1 MHRSHVRTPGRVWAL
16 LPIIAALAACGGPDE
31 TANPPAQEASGAV
44 AGPVAAPSADAL
56 VAGTD
61 YQATASVVCI
71 INGEVIEGGCMAGVK
86 RGWTDDGGA
95 LVEITKPDGS
105 KRAIFTDAI
114 GNPMGADS
122 AEADGSAGWTMVIT
136 RAGTTNVIDFGPE
149 HYELPDALVLGG

>member
-1 MHRSHVRTPGRVWAL
+1 MHRIHARTLLRTGAL
-16 LPIIAALAACGGPDE
+16 LPMIAALAACGSQDE
-31 TANPPAQEASGAV
+31 AADPPAQESSGAV
-44 AGPVAAPSADAL
+44 AEPVAAPSADAM

-61 YQATASVVCI
+61 YQATASVLCI
-71 INGEVIEGGCMAGVK
+71 INGEVIEGGCIAGVK

-105 KRAIFTDAI
+105 KRAIFTDAV

-149 HYELPDALVLGG
+149 HYELPDAFVLGG

>member
-1 MHRSHVRTPGRVWAL
+1 MHRFHARLPGRFGAL
-16 LPIIAALAACGGPDE
+16 LPILAALAACGSPDQA
-31 TANPPAQEASGAV
+31 TDSPAQEASAAA

-71 INGEVIEGGCMAGVK
+71 INGDVIEGGCMAGVK
-86 RGWTDDGGA
+86 RGWTDDGGT

>member
-1 MHRSHVRTPGRVWAL
+1 M
-16 LPIIAALAACGGPDE
+16 
-31 TANPPAQEASGAV
+31 
-44 AGPVAAPSADAL
+44 

-71 INGEVIEGGCMAGVK
+71 INGAVIEGGCMAGVK

-136 RAGTTNVIDFGPE
+136 RAGTTNVVDFGPE
-149 HYELPDALVLGG
+149 HYELPDAFVLGG